1 MHAAS
6 VNNSGMLAAKVLAL
20 YGDLSNSGI
29 LQGNQALAWDGNR
42 FTNLAGG
49 QVTSGEDLQLSG
61 KRFENDGQL
70 EGRTA
75 AIRLDNL
82 RNSGSV
88 QALDSLKIKANGR
101 LDNQGS
107 LRSLNLFELAAA
119 QLFND
124 EMIAAKSLS
133 ISAPE
138 LVNNGI
144 VQGNSALQLTTRNM
158 FNGQQGQLVSGAGL
172 DLGLDTLENHGLLL
186 TNTDFTLRGS
196 KLINAGDIQA
206 DSLNLTLANSV
217 ENQGSMVAKQ
227 GASMN
232 TASLDN
238 RGTLAAKSVTLDGK
252 SIRNSGLVQSNDNTS
267 VSANTF
273 ITDTAGKWLAGN
285 ALLVHSGAMENAG
298 VLQGDTLTFTADS
311 LNNSGV
317 FNGLHGLEGK
327 LSGDSPTPDT
337 FKVAAH

>member
-1 MHAAS
+1 
-6 VNNSGMLAAKVLAL
+6 
-20 YGDLSNSGI
+20 
-29 LQGNQALAWDGNR
+29 
-42 FTNLAGG
+42 
-49 QVTSGEDLQLSG
+49 
-61 KRFENDGQL
+61 
-70 EGRTA
+70 
-75 AIRLDNL
+75 
-82 RNSGSV
+82 
-88 QALDSLKIKANGR
+88 
-101 LDNQGS
+101 
-107 LRSLNLFELAAA
+107 
-119 QLFND
+119 
-124 EMIAAKSLS
+124 
-133 ISAPE
+133 
-138 LVNNGI
+138 
-144 VQGNSALQLTTRNM
+144 
-158 FNGQQGQLVSGAGL
+158 
-172 DLGLDTLENHGLLL
+172 
-186 TNTDFTLRGS
+186 
-196 KLINAGDIQA
+196 
-206 DSLNLTLANSV
+206 
-217 ENQGSMVAKQ
+217 
-227 GASMN
+227 MN